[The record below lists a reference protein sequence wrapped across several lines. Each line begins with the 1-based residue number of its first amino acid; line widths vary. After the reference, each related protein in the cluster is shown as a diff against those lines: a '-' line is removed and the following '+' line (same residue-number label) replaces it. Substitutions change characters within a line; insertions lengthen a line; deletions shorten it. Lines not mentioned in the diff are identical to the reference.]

1 MKDWIYAG
9 VGLTFVIG
17 WIANIVQL
25 FAAWNAGLSVG
36 MLFKLIGV
44 VVFPLGSLL
53 GIIGL
58 F

>member
-9 VGLTFVIG
+9 VGLTLLVG

-25 FAAWNAGLSVG
+25 FTAWNAGLSVG
-36 MLFKLIGV
+36 LVFKLIGV
-44 VVFPLGSLL
+44 VLFPIGSLL